1 MSHVQVDRPWAAAQ
15 QALKGSAT
23 FIVGRAN
30 SVALAPEVDDTVER
44 NPKRR
49 HGGLAR
55 LVAPQVS
62 LVKGQS
68 ALGLPGV
75 AACASMGVLP
85 TSLLASGMAP
95 MLIMSLITIPHTCL
109 VRTALQAVASTSNS
123 SARRSKGRSA
133 AGGSRCR
140 RNWFCGTQAGGPG
153 GSVYQ

>member
-68 ALGLPGV
+68 AQGLPGV
-75 AACASMGVLP
+75 AAWRGCLRLHGGPACQSVCFRCGPHVVIPSTYVPDHHP
-85 TSLLASGMAP
+85 THLSG
-95 MLIMSLITIPHTCL
+95 SH
-109 VRTALQAVASTSNS
+109 STTS
-123 SARRSKGRSA
+123 SAKHKQQHCQKIKG
-133 AGGSRCR
+133 
-140 RNWFCGTQAGGPG
+140 
-153 GSVYQ
+153 